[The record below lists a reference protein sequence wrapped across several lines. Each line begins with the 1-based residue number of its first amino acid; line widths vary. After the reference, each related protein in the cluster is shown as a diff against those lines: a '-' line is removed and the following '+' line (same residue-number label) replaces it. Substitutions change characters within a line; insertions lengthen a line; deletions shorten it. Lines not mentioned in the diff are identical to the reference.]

1 MLWNDRKKIR
11 QVALQ
16 RCDLK
21 RGAFMSQALMFS
33 REMFVWVDETGSDAR
48 DHVRKY
54 GYALRVIR
62 PICHRLLCR
71 GRRINAIAAITSSG
85 VLALETISDTEW

>member
-1 MLWNDRKKIR
+1 
-11 QVALQ
+11 
-16 RCDLK
+16 
-21 RGAFMSQALMFS
+21 MFS
-33 REMFVWVDETGSDAR
+33 REMFVWVDETGSNTR

-54 GYALRVIR
+54 GYALWGMR

-85 VLALETISDTEW
+85 ILALETISDTVNGDLFFYYLRGSLIPNMSCKSKVNTHT